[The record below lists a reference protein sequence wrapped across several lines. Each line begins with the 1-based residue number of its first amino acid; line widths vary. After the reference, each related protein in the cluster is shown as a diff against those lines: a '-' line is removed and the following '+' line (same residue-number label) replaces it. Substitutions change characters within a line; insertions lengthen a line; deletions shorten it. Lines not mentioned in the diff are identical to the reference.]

1 MRNTTFLK
9 NKAAALVVAGALAPA
24 LLMAQHEAVERGVN
38 DLFRTAEA
46 HNATLQS
53 CRAAVTEADAAIQS
67 AKTDRLPE
75 ISGQASFSY
84 NGNGRVWDRDFSNGM
99 GVDIPHYGNNFAL
112 KASQVV
118 YAGGAIDAGIRL
130 AEQSADMARLSAR
143 EQKEQVRFLLVGL
156 YLQLHNLQNQSLV
169 YDSNAKLA
177 EDLIAQMKNRREQG
191 VALRN
196 DVTRYELQHEQ
207 MLLGQTQ
214 TDDRLRILSHQL
226 ATALGT
232 DTTVNLLPS
241 SAFDD
246 EALQTLGGEDVWQE
260 RAGNQHVSLQKGQ
273 LAVEMSRTQEKLER
287 SALLP
292 KVSLF
297 AEDYLVGPVTIE
309 IPALNNNFN
318 YWYVGVGISYNFSS
332 LFKNNRKVRQAK
344 LATQTATANLEAAR
358 RAVDDAV
365 QQAYVSYL
373 TAQSELRTQRK
384 SVELAQQNYDVISNR
399 YTNGL
404 ALVTDLTDAASMK
417 LDAELALAN
426 ARINLVYSYYALKY
440 AAGQL

>member
-1 MRNTTFLK
+1 MRYSTFLK
-9 NKAAALVVAGALAPA
+9 HSAAAFVVASALWPA
-24 LLMAQHEAVERGVN
+24 LLQAQNESVERGVA

-53 CRAAVTEADAAIQS
+53 CRAAIAEADAAIES

-75 ISGQASFSY
+75 VSGQASFSY

-99 GVDIPHYGNNFAL
+99 SVAFPHYGNNFAL

-130 AEQSADMARLSAR
+130 AEQGAEMSRLTAR
-143 EQKEQVRFLLVGL
+143 EQGERVRFLLLGL
-156 YLQLHNLQNQSLV
+156 YLQLHNLQNQELV
-169 YDSNAKLA
+169 YTSNAKLA
-177 EDLIAQMKNRREQG
+177 EDLIAQMKSRREQG

-207 MLLGQTQ
+207 MLLGRTQ
-214 TDDRLRILSHQL
+214 TADRQRILGHQL
-226 ATALGT
+226 ATALGI
-232 DTTVNLLPS
+232 DSTVTLLPA
-241 SAFDD
+241 SAF
-246 EALQTLGGEDVWQE
+246 ENPVLSELPAEDIWQQK
-260 RAGNQHVSLQKGQ
+260 AGSQHVSLQKSQ

-309 IPALNNNFN
+309 IPALDNNFN

-344 LATQTATANLEAAR
+344 LATETATANLEAAR
-358 RAVDDAV
+358 QAVDDAV
-365 QQAYVSYL
+365 QQAYVNYF
-373 TAQSELRTQRK
+373 TAQSELRTHLK
-384 SVELAQQNYDVISNR
+384 SVELAVQNYDVISRR
-399 YTNGL
+399 YNNGL

-426 ARINLVYSYYALKY
+426 ARINLVYSYYELKY